1 MVKFMKIFNIFQPL
15 VYLRPF
21 ITEIPE
27 GNTKKS
33 LYEKLPLSIS
43 TFQISLTFEQNIYY
57 TT

>member
-1 MVKFMKIFNIFQPL
+1 MVKFMKIFNIFQSL
-15 VYLRPF
+15 VYLRLF

-43 TFQISLTFEQNIYY
+43 TFQISLTFQQNIYY